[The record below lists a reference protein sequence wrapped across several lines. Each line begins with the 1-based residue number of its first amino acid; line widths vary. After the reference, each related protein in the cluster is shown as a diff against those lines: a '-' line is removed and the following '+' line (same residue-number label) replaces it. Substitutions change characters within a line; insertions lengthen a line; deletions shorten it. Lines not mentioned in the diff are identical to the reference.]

1 SGALGSAG
9 NAISGLFGGGK
20 EAATT
25 VATDSLASA
34 GGDALKGATG
44 GAAGAA
50 GGLGAGVVSAGKNMI
65 GGIANSLVG
74 DLFGGGAGGKVA
86 GGVAQAAS
94 ALVSKNPMD
103 VIQGVMGVVD
113 GLFGDNGQKAKI
125 KAIEENNRKIK
136 EAVADFNFEV
146 MMNQLTNINSGIR
159 LVAENVATYGL
170 KGAFRSYMDQMGGKI
185 TGSSS
190 QTYVERTE
198 KVRGGLF
205 RRSRRVDHMG
215 AVTESMS
222 VSDIGKRLGAGYE
235 GIADGRISGLGDL
248 KVAFDGVAKI
258 SSEINKWTSQQGLG
272 AGMKGDRGKKW
283 AQAQAALEATA
294 QVAEQ
299 LREVA
304 KVYISNLDTFNSQ
317 LFGFTIDFLDEFGNI
332 ADDSEAIVDVIV
344 TGWDGLVSILDDLAT
359 NMFSD
364 VSSIGPSIYEAVLG
378 GVSTAL
384 SRDGSMV
391 ESGEELSKLAFEFSK
406 LFIDQSAIDEAND
419 IAGMAGISN
428 TGIVDLSKNKEASKI
443 MSEMLGVMGD
453 MKDREKELKEYAQM
467 VSEGMLALGGDI
479 TELRPYLSIDFQLM
493 EDQVSHYSEK
503 YNEKFNEVKTDIF
516 NSFMNGTDIT

>member
-1 SGALGSAG
+1 MDL
-9 NAISGLFGGGK
+9 ISG
-20 EAATT
+20 
-25 VATDSLASA
+25 
-34 GGDALKGATG
+34 
-44 GAAGAA
+44 
-50 GGLGAGVVSAGKNMI
+50 
-65 GGIANSLVG
+65 
-74 DLFGGGAGGKVA
+74 
-86 GGVAQAAS
+86 
-94 ALVSKNPMD
+94 
-103 VIQGVMGVVD
+103 VMSTVD
-113 GLFGDNGQKAKI
+113 GLFGDNGQKARV
-125 KAIEENNRKIK
+125 KALEENNKKIR
-136 EAVADFNFEV
+136 EAIEDFNFEV
-146 MMNQLTNINSGIR
+146 MMTQLTNINSGIR

-170 KGAFRSYMDQMGGKI
+170 KGAFRVYMDQMGGKI

-190 QTYVERTE
+190 KEYIERTE

-205 RRSRRVDHMG
+205 RRSRKVDVIG

-222 VSDIGKRLGAGYE
+222 VSDIGKRLGKGYE

-248 KVAFDGVAKI
+248 KVAFDGASKI
-258 SSEINKWTSQQGLG
+258 TSEINKWTSQQGLG
-272 AGMKGDRGKKW
+272 AGMKGDKGKKW
-283 AQAQAALEATA
+283 AQAQAAIEATA
-294 QVAEQ
+294 QVIEQ
-299 LREVA
+299 LSEVA
-304 KVYISNLDTFNSQ
+304 KVYVNNLDTFNAQ
-317 LFGFTIDFLDEFGNI
+317 LFGFSIDFLDEFGNI

-384 SRDGSMV
+384 SRDGAIV

-406 LFIDQSAIDEAND
+406 LFIDQSAIDEANEV
-419 IAGMAGISN
+419 AGMAGVGI
-428 TGIVDLSKNKEASKI
+428 TGIVDLKNNREASKI

-453 MKDREKELKEYAQM
+453 MKDREAELKEYAQM

-493 EDQVSHYSEK
+493 EDQVNHYSEK

-516 NSFMNGTDIT
+516 NSFMNGTDITVQAKNLDAFKESLDGYIRSQQAAEDTQEVITKGFTEMFGTGNIKYSFDEVKEFLDETWVGI